1 MPFNSHDLYIYYCRQ
16 ESLRRNGV
24 AIRVKK
30 RVRNA
35 VLGHSLKN
43 DRIIAVRFQGKPFSI
58 TVIQVYAP
66 TSNAEEAEVE
76 WFYEDLQ
83 HLLELTPQKD
93 VLFILAD
100 WNAKVG
106 NQEIPGV
113 TGKFDLGV
121 QNEAVL
127 KLTKFGQKLT
137 KFCQKNMLV
146 TGNNLFQ
153 QLKR

>member
-1 MPFNSHDLYIYYCRQ
+1 MQSQKWQNDLSLFSKQTIQHHSNPSLGPNHD
-16 ESLRRNGV
+16 
-24 AIRVKK
+24 AK
-30 RVRNA
+30 
-35 VLGHSLKN
+35 
-43 DRIIAVRFQGKPFSI
+43 
-58 TVIQVYAP
+58 
-66 TSNAEEAEVE
+66 EAEVD

-83 HLLELTPQKD
+83 DILELTPKKD
-93 VLFILAD
+93 VFFTTGC
-100 WNAKVG
+100 WNAKAG
-106 NQEIPGV
+106 SQEIPRI

-153 QLKR
+153 QLKRWLYTWTSPDGQYQNQIMFFAAKDKEALYSQ